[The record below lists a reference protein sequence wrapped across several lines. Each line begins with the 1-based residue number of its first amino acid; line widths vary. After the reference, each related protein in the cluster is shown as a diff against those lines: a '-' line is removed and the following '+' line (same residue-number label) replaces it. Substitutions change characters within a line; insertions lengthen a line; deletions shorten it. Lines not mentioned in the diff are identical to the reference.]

1 MRVVIGQLR
10 VSRVESTYFDAD
22 IAGIA
27 TFIFGGAVL

>member
-10 VSRVESTYFDAD
+10 VPRVESTYISAD

-27 TFIFGGAVL
+27 TFISVCAVL